1 MACVFR
7 FSCNVKRGEPGQGQG
22 ASYEG
27 REREIATKCV
37 GIPTQLQTG
46 RRKGLPSW
54 GWRKDGIRGV
64 KGRGIRFIKDH
75 INTTL
80 RRGLIRR

>member
-1 MACVFR
+1 MCRNSDTVANR
-7 FSCNVKRGEPGQGQG
+7 KKKRVALMGLEKGWDQ
-22 ASYEG
+22 EG
-27 REREIATKCV
+27 
-37 GIPTQLQTG
+37 
-46 RRKGLPSW
+46 
-54 GWRKDGIRGV
+54 